1 MESQQN
7 GIVEKCLKG
16 DRRAQHQLYQQYSK
30 AMYNI
35 CLRMLNDPFE
45 AEDVL
50 QISFVD
56 VFVKLNTFKAKST
69 IGAWIKRIVVNNCI
83 NHLRKR
89 KLFFTEMDGE
99 LGNIPDTQP
108 VEEIAAYKINQV
120 KASILKLPDGF
131 RTVLSLYLL
140 EGYDHK
146 EIAEILSISE
156 STSKSQ
162 FHRAKSKLKEL
173 LKENTY

>member
-1 MESQQN
+1 M
-7 GIVEKCLKG
+7 
-16 DRRAQHQLYQQYSK
+16 
-30 AMYNI
+30 M
-35 CLRMLNDPFE
+35 NDPFE
-45 AEDVL
+45 AEDIL

-56 VFVKLNTFKAKST
+56 VFTKLHTFKGKST

-89 KLFFTEMDGE
+89 KMHFSEMDGE
-99 LGNIPDTQP
+99 LGNIPDSEP
-108 VEEIAAYKINQV
+108 VEEEAAYTVQGV
-120 KASILKLPDGF
+120 KKCIEKLPDGF

-146 EIAEILSISE
+146 EIAEILSITE

-173 LKENTY
+173 LKENA

>member
-1 MESQQN
+1 MSLQDQL
-7 GIVEKCLKG
+7 VKRCLKS
-16 DRRAQHQLYQQYSK
+16 DRKAQQQLYQLYSK

-35 CLRMLNDPFE
+35 CLRMMNDPWE

-56 VFVKLNTFKAKST
+56 VFTKIHTFKGSST

-83 NHLRKR
+83 NELRKR
-89 KLFFTEMDGE
+89 KLFFAEMDGN
-99 LGNIPDTQP
+99 LGNIP
-108 VEEIAAYKINQV
+108 EENVQEEVSAYQV
-120 KASILKLPDGF
+120 DNIKRCMADLPDGF

-140 EGYDHK
+140 EGYDHG
-146 EIAEILSISE
+146 EIAEILKISE

-162 FHRAKSKLKEL
+162 YHRAKNRLKEL
-173 LKENTY
+173 LSAN